1 MTKNPTTPAS
11 TVLRFAFLLAL
22 FSGMNALAQP
32 LSGILPKYDA
42 YIYQSAITFQWNSM
56 PNAVDYTLVLANDA
70 AFTQNVVQSPP
81 QAGTTWTSDPLGFGT
96 WFWKVIGDDG
106 VQNTEGTVGKINY
119 YLPSEDPNLVLWLK
133 ADEGILLD
141 ANSKVQSWQDLSPNN
156 FLLQQTV
163 DTKKPIIQSNV
174 LNGFPTIRF
183 QGGQV
188 LSGGDILDLGTNNRS
203 SFVVGNHTTTS
214 ISYFYA
220 KALLNA
226 ANSRY
231 GLTFRNNNDLRS
243 VYIDVMDR
251 SAIGTAPRTSNLFS
265 AMSSQIDRTAGT
277 NKVLQSNFLLTNTS
291 GLSSAH
297 NMDSPFRFLIGAF
310 NDGTD
315 TGESNFLNGNI
326 AEIIFID
333 SVSSFLSIDIHGYLK
348 HKYSPPLNLGRDTV
362 FNNSFCNHT
371 LSATSGYTNLL
382 WSTGQTLSSISV
394 NETGTY
400 WVRGTDLLGFIWGD
414 TIQVTFPSI
423 PQPINTAICVGES
436 NTWNADMGAGYT
448 YLWSTG
454 ATTPSID
461 ITTPGTYSVTVTGSG
476 GCSRSS
482 GNYTFS
488 VDNYANT
495 AYLGNDTTLC
505 AGNQIALQ
513 VGAGETVDYFWNGAS
528 TIAQPPYAIVDTTGN
543 YFLESI
549 NVNGCVARDTINI
562 TIVGVAPVANFST
575 SNVCDGT
582 NAVFTDLSTAAGS
595 DPLVIWNWN
604 FGDSNTS
611 SIQNPSHLYASSG
624 SYPVILYVESEGG
637 CGAFAN
643 GSVQVYANP
652 TASFAVENTC
662 INETIAFASTST
674 DGTAEINA
682 WLWNFG
688 QPASGMGNT
697 SILQNPTRNYN
708 ELGTFNVT
716 LLVTDMNSCT
726 DEVTVPVTILESP
739 VAQFT
744 ASDICAG
751 VPITF
756 TNTSTVGAPLFIQ
769 DYLWDFGDNTFSPM
783 PSPNKTYNNIGFHT
797 INLTVTASNGCTDIA
812 QVQQFTHAYP
822 VPNFANS
829 PACAGT
835 WTTLTDVSTVATGTV
850 AASSWEINLTNNLTG
865 SPTAFVF
872 ANAGPNNVKLTSTS
886 DFGCTKDTMKIITV
900 NPALNASFTTSPL
913 VVNAGDPV
921 IFTNT
926 TVGATVGS
934 WDFGDG
940 NTSLDIEPVHTY
952 STQWIDSTMTVEY
965 IVSNSFGCVDTAY
978 TNLPVFKARFDLA
991 VQNIFLDE
999 DNGYYNIG
1007 VQLRNLGTSVI
1018 DYADVEIRLSNGTAL
1033 KDRYENTI
1041 QGGQS
1046 VVMVFPSQPSAF
1058 FSAQNGFEDW
1068 ICAEAMPFNAA
1079 NLSDEDLS
1087 NNRFCKNIE
1096 GEAPVL
1102 IGPNPNPATDQFT
1115 FELIISTESTLTVD
1129 LTDSRGRAVRNYFNN
1144 TILNKGLYTITE
1156 PTLGLESGVYY
1167 LRMSSGEVK
1176 VVRKVVVN

>member
-1 MTKNPTTPAS
+1 MPIWAQATLTCG
-11 TVLRFAFLLAL
+11 LLAPQHL
-22 FSGMNALAQP
+22 
-32 LSGILPKYDA
+32 
-42 YIYQSAITFQWNSM
+42 QW
-56 PNAVDYTLVLANDA
+56 
-70 AFTQNVVQSPP
+70 
-81 QAGTTWTSDPLGFGT
+81 
-96 WFWKVIGDDG
+96 
-106 VQNTEGTVGKINY
+106 
-119 YLPSEDPNLVLWLK
+119 
-133 ADEGILLD
+133 
-141 ANSKVQSWQDLSPNN
+141 
-156 FLLQQTV
+156 
-163 DTKKPIIQSNV
+163 
-174 LNGFPTIRF
+174 
-183 QGGQV
+183 
-188 LSGGDILDLGTNNRS
+188 
-203 SFVVGNHTTTS
+203 H
-214 ISYFYA
+214 IS
-220 KALLNA
+220 
-226 ANSRY
+226 
-231 GLTFRNNNDLRS
+231 
-243 VYIDVMDR
+243 
-251 SAIGTAPRTSNLFS
+251 
-265 AMSSQIDRTAGT
+265 
-277 NKVLQSNFLLTNTS
+277 
-291 GLSSAH
+291 
-297 NMDSPFRFLIGAF
+297 
-310 NDGTD
+310 
-315 TGESNFLNGNI
+315 
-326 AEIIFID
+326 
-333 SVSSFLSIDIHGYLK
+333 
-348 HKYSPPLNLGRDTV
+348 
-362 FNNSFCNHT
+362 
-371 LSATSGYTNLL
+371 
-382 WSTGQTLSSISV
+382 
-394 NETGTY
+394 
-400 WVRGTDLLGFIWGD
+400 
-414 TIQVTFPSI
+414 
-423 PQPINTAICVGES
+423 
-436 NTWNADMGAGYT
+436 
-448 YLWSTG
+448 
-454 ATTPSID
+454 
-461 ITTPGTYSVTVTGSG
+461 TPGTYSVTVTGSG

-488 VDNYANT
+488 VDNYTNT

-513 VGAGETVDYFWNGAS
+513 VGAAETVDYFWNGAS

-575 SNVCDGT
+575 GNVCDGT

-697 SILQNPTRNYN
+697 SVLPNPTRNYN

-716 LLVTDMNSCT
+716 LLVTDLNSCT
-726 DEVTVPVTILESP
+726 DEVTVPVTISESP

-756 TNTSTVGAPLFIQ
+756 TNTSAVGAPLFIQ

-783 PSPNKTYNNIGFHT
+783 PSPNKTYNTIGFHT
-797 INLTVTASNGCTDIA
+797 IGLTVTASNGCTDIL

-999 DNGYYNIG
+999 VNGYYNIG

-1033 KDRYENTI
+1033 KDRYENSI

-1058 FSAQNGFEDW
+1058 FSEQNGFEDW
-1068 ICAEAMPFNAA
+1068 ICAEATPFNAA

-1102 IGPNPNPATDQFT
+1102 IGP
-1115 FELIISTESTLTVD
+1115 ES
-1129 LTDSRGRAVRNYFNN
+1129 
-1144 TILNKGLYTITE
+1144 E
-1156 PTLGLESGVYY
+1156 PGYGSIHL
-1167 LRMSSGEVK
+1167 
-1176 VVRKVVVN
+1176 

>member
-11 TVLRFAFLLAL
+11 TVLRFVCLLAL

-32 LSGILPKYDA
+32 LSGILPKYGRYVDRA
-42 YIYQSAITFQWNSM
+42 AMSLRWNSM
-56 PNAVDYTLVLANDA
+56 PNALNYEVELAQDPN
-70 AFTQNVVQSPP
+70 FTINYVSSGAITP
-81 QAGTTWTSDPLGFGT
+81 TTWQTTLNSTGT
-96 WFWKVIGDDG
+96 WYWRVVGFDGANTQTSAVNQFFFFEPNDLSGNTLWLSADSSVNISGSSVAQWNDISGNNHSFIQSTALDQPILTNAGAVLNNKPIVRFDG
-106 VQNTEGTVGKINY
+106 V
-119 YLPSEDPNLVLWLK
+119 SD
-133 ADEGILLD
+133 
-141 ANSKVQSWQDLSPNN
+141 
-156 FLLQQTV
+156 FL
-163 DTKKPIIQSNV
+163 N
-174 LNGFPTIRF
+174 
-183 QGGQV
+183 
-188 LSGGDILDLGTNNRS
+188 GGDILNVGTNS
-203 SFVVGNHTTTS
+203 ITTFIVARGTG
-214 ISYFYA
+214 SYFA
-220 KALLNA
+220 KFGSGTTPFNINGCYNIGGEQGHEFAGAAYQNFATTNSTNYHILN
-226 ANSRY
+226 
-231 GLTFRNNNDLRS
+231 FR
-243 VYIDVMDR
+243 
-251 SAIGTAPRTSNLFS
+251 A
-265 AMSSQIDRTAGT
+265 DRTAGT
-277 NKVLQSNFLLTNTS
+277 GRLYRNLAQVAGANLTGVTSGYNLTTTNPFLLGRYRLS
-291 GLSSAH
+291 GT
-297 NMDSPFRFLIGAF
+297 AF
-310 NDGTD
+310 
-315 TGESNFLNGNI
+315 FMNGDI
-326 AEIIFID
+326 AEVIFYNVSLND
-333 SVSSFLSIDIHGYLK
+333 SLRGIVGNYLSD
-348 HKYSPPLNLGRDTV
+348 KYAPPINLGRDSTITAGFCPITLTV
-362 FNNSFCNHT
+362 PT
-371 LSATSGYTNLL
+371 GYTSLL
-382 WSTGQTLSSISV
+382 WSTGATSASINVS
-394 NETGTY
+394 TDGTY
-400 WVRGTDLLGFIWGD
+400 WVRGTNLFGQISFD
-414 TIQVTFPSI
+414 TIQVTYPTI
-423 PQPINTAICVGES
+423 PPPINTAICVNES
-436 NTWNADMGAGYT
+436 NTWSADMGPGFT

-513 VGAGETVDYFWNGAS
+513 VGAGETVDYFWNGLS
-528 TIAQPPYAIVDTTGN
+528 TADQSSFWVVDTTGN

-575 SNVCDGT
+575 GNVCDGT

-697 SILQNPTRNYN
+697 SVLPNPTRNYN

-716 LLVTDMNSCT
+716 LLVTDLNSCS
-726 DEVTVPVTILESP
+726 DEVTVPVTILDSP

-756 TNTSTVGAPLFIQ
+756 VNTSTVGAPLFIQ

-783 PSPNKTYNNIGFHT
+783 PSPNKTYNTIGFHT
-797 INLTVTASNGCTDIA
+797 INLTVTASNGCTDIV

-850 AASSWEINLTNNLTG
+850 ASSSWEINLTNNLTG

-872 ANAGPNNVKLTSTS
+872 TNAGPNNVKLTTTS

-921 IFTNT
+921 LFTNT

-999 DNGYYNIG
+999 VNGYYNIG

-1033 KDRYENTI
+1033 KDRYENSI

-1068 ICAEAMPFNAA
+1068 ICAEATPFNAA

-1129 LTDSRGRAVRNYFNN
+1129 LTDSRGRAVRNYFDN
-1144 TILNKGLYTITE
+1144 TTLNKGLYTITE